1 MARAAAAWRGGW
13 AVLTAVPATRGRVPR
28 VVARAV
34 SATTAAGDGRA
45 PAAAEAATA
54 LLAQLA
60 EGMPA
65 LGGGEGEGMEG
76 GGVWRRES
84 GGLRGRIE

>member
-1 MARAAAAWRGGW
+1 M
-13 AVLTAVPATRGRVPR
+13 
-28 VVARAV
+28 AV

-54 LLAQLA
+54 LLAELA

-65 LGGGEGEGMEG
+65 SGGGEGEGREV
-76 GGVWRRES
+76 GGVWRRKR

>member
-13 AVLTAVPATRGRVPR
+13 AVLTAVPATRRRAPR
-28 VVARAV
+28 GVARAI

-54 LLAQLA
+54 LLAELA
-60 EGMPA
+60 EGMPPLA
-65 LGGGEGEGMEG
+65 GEEGEGMEV
-76 GGVWRRES
+76 GGVWRRKR
-84 GGLRGRIE
+84 GGLRGGIE